1 MNNTEECVIVNVTDD
16 NIVEGFETFFVEFN
30 ETDNSQV
37 MIVGTNRDIVTIRDN
52 DGMMRYNNH
61 PIG

>member
-1 MNNTEECVIVNVTDD
+1 MNNTEECVMVNVTDD

-37 MIVGTNRDIVTIRDN
+37 MIAGTNRDIVTIRDN
-52 DGMMRYNNH
+52 DGMM
-61 PIG
+61 